1 MSVARAGEED
11 LPVLPAPVP
20 LRPFLRFARLP
31 PRALS
36 ATRKVLDD
44 DAGFRA
50 RVAETTSPEAVGR
63 AGWLFLTRPVGWE
76 AELADLAHRA
86 AEDRSRAADRRADS
100 DARRRATAAEE
111 AAAAARDAATRA
123 ADALAEERRARR
135 DAARRAGELA
145 ARVDALTAE
154 RDEARAGAAAARAQ
168 HEAARATVA
177 RLEARLAERPA
188 PAAPAAPPAPP
199 AAVPDP
205 AATEV
210 VQAAA
215 SAARSLADSLE
226 EAVTALGVGTGT
238 ERPAARRGT
247 GPRAARPSLTP
258 PDRAVGRRPR
268 RVAAPL
274 PPGVFEESAEAAEHL
289 VRLPEVVVLVDGYN
303 VSHAAWPAAPI
314 TDQRRRLVDALAGL
328 VARCGADVRVVFDGA
343 DTPEPPAVGTTA
355 RSVRVRFS
363 PPGVEADDVILDEV
377 GVIDARRPLVVAS
390 SDRRVRDGARE
401 GGANLLHSGQ
411 LLDLLRR

>member
-1 MSVARAGEED
+1 
-11 LPVLPAPVP
+11 
-20 LRPFLRFARLP
+20 
-31 PRALS
+31 
-36 ATRKVLDD
+36 VLDD